1 MAAVDPTDPTAAE
14 LLIAVNAAIYALVSS
29 KFKTTTVND
38 RTYTR
43 QDLPALREM
52 RTELRAEVNA
62 AANNSQ
68 KIRLGDFS
76 C

>member
-14 LLIAVNAAIYALVSS
+14 LLVAVNAAIYALVSS
-29 KFKTTTVND
+29 RFKSTTVND

-52 RTELRAEVNA
+52 REELQTEVNA
-62 AANNSQ
+62 TANNAG
-68 KIRLGDFS
+68 KVRLGDFS